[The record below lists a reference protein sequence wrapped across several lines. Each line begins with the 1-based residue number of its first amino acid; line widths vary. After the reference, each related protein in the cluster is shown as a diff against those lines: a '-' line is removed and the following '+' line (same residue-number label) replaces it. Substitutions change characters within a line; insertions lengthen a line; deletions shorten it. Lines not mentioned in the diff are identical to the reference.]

1 LTVVI
6 VNFAPEGGTGRLIF
20 ASNDGSTGMRVMPQT
35 TLGGCRGGSVS
46 FAAFPSDGTGCLKND
61 AEGGANN
68 FEKDGDE

>member
-1 LTVVI
+1 
-6 VNFAPEGGTGRLIF
+6 
-20 ASNDGSTGMRVMPQT
+20 MRVMPQT